1 MPGNAGRGG
10 GSTQVYALGLI
21 VLVAGSFLA
30 FTVFFPGPLP
40 FGSGSGQKSFLSTC
54 IEHSAVDA
62 HYHATLKIFVDD
74 IPFIVPLNVGI
85 SPNCMH
91 PLHTHAEDGLIH
103 MELVNGLP
111 TPTLGDFFDIWGQPL
126 TNSEVLSYSGNFTVS
141 VNASPYT
148 GEYRGIVL
156 FDTQRIDIRVNP

>member
-1 MPGNAGRGG
+1 MSSNKHRIPKRAQTGDNSLDKIKRNALVEQLDHLRGSVKKQHSTMPGNAGRGG

-62 HYHATLKIFVDD
+62 HYH
-74 IPFIVPLNVGI
+74 
-85 SPNCMH
+85 
-91 PLHTHAEDGLIH
+91 
-103 MELVNGLP
+103 
-111 TPTLGDFFDIWGQPL
+111 
-126 TNSEVLSYSGNFTVS
+126 
-141 VNASPYT
+141 
-148 GEYRGIVL
+148 
-156 FDTQRIDIRVNP
+156 